1 MPHVIEQ
8 ATSARARCRG
18 CDTKIAKDE
27 LRFGERHPNAY
38 GEGEMTLWFH
48 LRCAAYKR
56 PEAFVEAAAALADPP
71 AELLAA
77 ARAGIEHRR
86 LPRLAG
92 AERATTGRAR
102 CRHCREPIAQ
112 GQWRVALVFFEEFRF
127 SPGGFVHAACCAPYF
142 GTTDIVERCAYFNPG
157 LTPDDLAELR
167 ASLAAEPP
175 AAAAAAAAA
184 AD

>member
-1 MPHVIEQ
+1 MPHVIEK

-18 CDTKIAKDE
+18 CDDKIAKDE

-48 LRCAAYKR
+48 LKCAAYKR
-56 PEAFVEAAAALADPP
+56 PEPFLELAGSGDTTEPALLEAA
-71 AELLAA
+71 
-77 ARAGIEHRR
+77 RFGVEHRR

-112 GQWRVALVFFEEFRF
+112 GQWRLALVFFEEFRF
-127 SPGGFVHAACCAPYF
+127 SPGGFVHAACTNGYF
-142 GTTDIVERCAYFNPG
+142 GTTAVIDRCVYFSAD
-157 LTPDDLAELR
+157 LAADDVAELR
-167 ASLAAEPP
+167 TSIEAAP
-175 AAAAAAAAA
+175 AAAPAASAAG
-184 AD
+184 